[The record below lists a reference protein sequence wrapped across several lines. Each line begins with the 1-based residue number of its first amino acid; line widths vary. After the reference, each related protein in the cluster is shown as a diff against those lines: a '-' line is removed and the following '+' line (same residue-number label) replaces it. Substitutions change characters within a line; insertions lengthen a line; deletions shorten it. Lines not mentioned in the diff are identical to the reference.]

1 MNLPETEDFAARRA
15 ELAAQIAR
23 QRGEL
28 FSAYQE
34 LEKPIRYTEYGM
46 RAFGF
51 VRQNPWLLTAVPAVF
66 SLAFNFAGGRG
77 KRKPSPALAAS
88 PESAAEPGKLSRVS
102 QVVVGGARQLLRAY
116 NAYRRVRSFFP

>member
-51 VRQNPWLLTAVPAVF
+51 VRQNPWIITTVPAVLG
-66 SLAFNFAGGRG
+66 LAFNFIGGRT
-77 KRKPSPALAAS
+77 RKINSPARV
-88 PESAAEPGKLSRVS
+88 ESASAEPKKLSRVS
-102 QVVVGGARQLLRAY
+102 QAVVGGAQQLLRAY